1 MKRSSSYRP
10 RRKSK
15 LSFIKT
21 FFKTVLILA
30 SLAIAVILLT
40 PSPYFKD
47 GFKNLTELQTYA
59 AQTNE
64 QTPME
69 NADTLRPEFTK
80 YYQSQIPTFSQKIK
94 NKIKLL
100 LYLAGIKEKPV
111 WSVSFFKTILENT
124 EKSRKNSGQTDNL
137 IYKIQT
143 EPNSKFVI
151 FGNMQ
156 GAFHSLV
163 RCLDKIKELGIIGS
177 DLKIT
182 NPNYYII
189 FMGDLID
196 RSPFTLEILT
206 AGLKLMEV
214 NPQNVIYMR
223 GNHEAKDYWQE
234 HTLKTELQIR
244 AAHLSKEA
252 IPLQKEVSSFF
263 NTLPLAI
270 YLTVPKPVGQPDES
284 DFIRISEFA
293 RSENNILNESVYA
306 DFLTKRQSPGIS
318 YFVIKEANESASA
331 AVTDTPVNIK
341 ATIHN
346 EKKRKTF
353 QKSEGLRLLAPD
365 MDSVSWTILSCPTI
379 VYQKALDFYND
390 AFVILSAAD
399 SLENWEITLYSHDVR
414 TKDPFKETKF
424 NFLSGL
430 DINSHK
436 TKMAT
441 VQLATKHAVP
451 QQAQIAPQQTQAIQL
466 PQTATQTQPQ
476 ANTVA
481 PQVIVP
487 TQQQQ
492 TQASTAT
499 PQNITPSSQQ
509 SHPTAAPAAPQV
521 IAPIQQ
527 QPTQTAPQVQQPMA
541 QQSQTVKASVEQ
553 PTAQQ
558 TQTHIPKSEQQAV
571 APITQLPAQ
580 TQSVQAPQ
588 AQQAPQVI
596 IPTEQNTQAGTQTPQ
611 VITPPQPVVQ
621 TQDAQ
626 PQNNSQTQ

>member
-1 MKRSSSYRP
+1 MKKSSSYRS
-10 RRKSK
+10 RRYNSQKK
-15 LSFIKT
+15 HKFSFIKT
-21 FFKTVLILA
+21 FFKIVVISVVLGII
-30 SLAIAVILLT
+30 AIMLT

-47 GFKNLTELQTYA
+47 GFKNLKDLQDYA
-59 AQTNE
+59 NTTNE

-124 EKSRKNSGQTDNL
+124 LKARETAGHKDNL

-143 EPNSKFVI
+143 ETTSKFII

-163 RCLDKIKELGIIGS
+163 RCLIKIKELGIIG
-177 DLKIT
+177 DDFKIT

-189 FMGDLID
+189 FMGDLVD

-206 AGLKLMEV
+206 LGLKLLEI

-244 AAHLSKEA
+244 VAHLSKDA

-270 YLTVPKPVGQPDES
+270 YLTVPQSENELV
-284 DFIRISEFA
+284 RISEFA
-293 RSENNILNESVYA
+293 RSENEILNESAYA
-306 DFLTKRQSPGIS
+306 DFLTKKQIS
-318 YFVIKEANESASA
+318 HLSHFVIPQPSQSTGEP
-331 AVTDTPVNIK
+331 TPDSQMKIRV
-341 ATIHN
+341 TIHN

-353 QKSEGLRLLAPD
+353 QKSEGLRLLSPD
-365 MDSVSWTILSCPTI
+365 MDSVSWTILSCPTP

-390 AFVILSAAD
+390 AFVILNPTD
-399 SLENWEITLYSHDVR
+399 NLENWEITLYSHDVR

-430 DINSHK
+430 DSHTHK

-441 VQLATKHAVP
+441 
-451 QQAQIAPQQTQAIQL
+451 AP
-466 PQTATQTQPQ
+466 
-476 ANTVA
+476 VA
-481 PQVIVP
+481 PK
-487 TQQQQ
+487 T
-492 TQASTAT
+492 
-499 PQNITPSSQQ
+499 
-509 SHPTAAPAAPQV
+509 
-521 IAPIQQ
+521 Q
-527 QPTQTAPQVQQPMA
+527 QPTQTNKPTIEQVTAVMPQPTLQQVAQPQVI
-541 QQSQTVKASVEQ
+541 SQ
-553 PTAQQ
+553 
-558 TQTHIPKSEQQAV
+558 
-571 APITQLPAQ
+571 PIT
-580 TQSVQAPQ
+580 QAPQ
-588 AQQAPQVI
+588 APTQQVAQEQANTQAPQVI
-596 IPTEQNTQAGTQTPQ
+596 IPTQPNPQETAQVETQAPQ
-611 VITPPQPVVQ
+611 VIPQPTVTPPPMQ
-621 TQDAQ
+621 
-626 PQNNSQTQ
+626 